1 MVKLRLK
8 RKGRIHH
15 PVYDIIAIDERSRRD
30 GAFIERL
37 GYYDPNHQ
45 PSVVKVDPD
54 RTIYWLSVGAQPT
67 NLVRNLLSYEGVLLR
82 KYMASKGKNQ
92 VEIEEAVQLH
102 KEVARAKY
110 FRRKELRIK
119 RNDAKEK
126 AAAAAKEEAAK
137 PAPVP
142 EVKAE
147 ETKPETVPEVKTE
160 SAVTTE

>member
-15 PVYDIIAIDERSRRD
+15 PVYDIIAIDERARRD

-45 PSVVKVDPD
+45 PSVVKIDPD

-82 KYMASKGKNQ
+82 KYMATKGKNQ
-92 VEIEEAVQLH
+92 VEIEEAVKLH
-102 KEVARAKY
+102 REVAKAKY
-110 FRRKELRIK
+110 FRRKELRVK
-119 RNDAKEK
+119 REDAKEK

-137 PAPVP
+137 PVVKEEPAPV
-142 EVKAE
+142 AE
-147 ETKPETVPEVKTE
+147 AP
-160 SAVTTE
+160 ATTE